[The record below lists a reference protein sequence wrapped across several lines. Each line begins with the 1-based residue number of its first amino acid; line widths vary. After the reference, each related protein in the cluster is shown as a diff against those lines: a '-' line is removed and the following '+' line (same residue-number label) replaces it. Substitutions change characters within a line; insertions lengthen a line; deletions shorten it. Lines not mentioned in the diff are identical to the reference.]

1 MILTLNPTARR
12 FSLKNP
18 GQKADTIIHEL
29 RGAYAGT
36 GRLFPRAFCH
46 VVQSCGSDSR
56 DFFHAFRAEG
66 IRECAAME
74 SRLAILAI
82 VVEDLSVTDQMN
94 AVLHEYK
101 DYIIGR
107 MGIPYKAKHVCLVS
121 IAIDAPEET
130 IGALGGKLGRIRGLT
145 VKTAYSRI

>member
-1 MILTLNPTARR
+1 M
-12 FSLKNP
+12 
-18 GQKADTIIHEL
+18 G
-29 RGAYAGT
+29 
-36 GRLFPRAFCH
+36 
-46 VVQSCGSDSR
+46 
-56 DFFHAFRAEG
+56 
-66 IRECAAME
+66 

-101 DYIIGR
+101 DYIIGRGR

>member
-1 MILTLNPTARR
+1 M
-12 FSLKNP
+12 
-18 GQKADTIIHEL
+18 G
-29 RGAYAGT
+29 
-36 GRLFPRAFCH
+36 
-46 VVQSCGSDSR
+46 
-56 DFFHAFRAEG
+56 
-66 IRECAAME
+66 

-107 MGIPYKAKHVCLVS
+107 
-121 IAIDAPEET
+121 AIDAPEET

>member
-1 MILTLNPTARR
+1 
-12 FSLKNP
+12 
-18 GQKADTIIHEL
+18 
-29 RGAYAGT
+29 
-36 GRLFPRAFCH
+36 
-46 VVQSCGSDSR
+46 
-56 DFFHAFRAEG
+56 
-66 IRECAAME
+66 ME

-130 IGALGGKLGRIRGLT
+130 IGALGGKLGRICGLT

>member
-1 MILTLNPTARR
+1 MLSIIQKEPRKHKGT
-12 FSLKNP
+12 SL
-18 GQKADTIIHEL
+18 D
-29 RGAYAGT
+29 AG
-36 GRLFPRAFCH
+36 RCACYDSYVESDCEAFFLEK
-46 VVQSCGSDSR
+46 S
-56 DFFHAFRAEG
+56 RAEG
-66 IRECAAME
+66 RHDHTRITRGVCRNRQAFPPRFLPCSSV

-121 IAIDAPEET
+121 IAIDAPEKT
-130 IGALGGKLGRIRGLT
+130 IGALGGKLGRICGLT

>member
-1 MILTLNPTARR
+1 MP
-12 FSLKNP
+12 FW
-18 GQKADTIIHEL
+18 
-29 RGAYAGT
+29 
-36 GRLFPRAFCH
+36 RLLWKIF
-46 VVQSCGSDSR
+46 
-56 DFFHAFRAEG
+56 
-66 IRECAAME
+66 
-74 SRLAILAI
+74 LAI

-121 IAIDAPEET
+121 IAIDAPEKT
-130 IGALGGKLGRIRGLT
+130 IGALGGKLGRICGLT